1 MKIKHLLALALVA
14 VAAVVI
20 QAADFDVPTQKLRA
34 TAPVSQDLLV
44 TNANDTVGLTVSKSS
59 ASVSKL
65 AKFNHNGTT
74 VASVET
80 NGTINSAALTA
91 SLPVFTD
98 SSKNLSSKTIANTL
112 LALGIQ
118 SGSVTSSADNT
129 VTNTFSTAFSSAPK
143 VTTTPFNSTTATNTV
158 TSVTTS
164 NFVVNVGK
172 ASVVVHWFA
181 IGAP

>member
-1 MKIKHLLALALVA
+1 MKLKALLLIAIAA
-14 VAAVVI
+14 VAAWVI
-20 QAADFDVPTQKLRA
+20 NAATFDVPTQKLRT

-44 TNANDTVGLTVSKSS
+44 TNANNTVGVTVQKSS

-65 AKFNHNGTT
+65 ISASHAGTAMFT
-74 VASVET
+74 VET

-91 SLPVFTD
+91 SLPVFSD

-118 SGSVTSSADNT
+118 KGT
-129 VTNTFSTAFSSAPK
+129 VSMAALDQQTNTFSTAFSSAPVIVFTGPTNALPHL
-143 VTTTPFNSTTATNTV
+143 VTVSATGFTV
-158 TSVTTS
+158 GTDGTNHTIQ
-164 NFVVNVGK
+164 
-172 ASVVVHWFA
+172 WIA